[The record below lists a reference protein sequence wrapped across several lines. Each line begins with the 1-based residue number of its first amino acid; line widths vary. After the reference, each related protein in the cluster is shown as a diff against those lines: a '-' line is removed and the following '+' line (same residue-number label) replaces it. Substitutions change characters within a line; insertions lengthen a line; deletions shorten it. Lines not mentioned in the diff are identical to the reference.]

1 MERPVFPSRAEY
13 AGRFTDAVYWRPYV
27 EAVCARHGLGPCGEI
42 RAGLPGTNA
51 VFLVDHRYAVKLY
64 TDLFGGATSFPVERD
79 LYGWFA
85 VHPGLPVPA
94 LVAQGDLFPPGEGWP
109 WPYIVTTVVPGAS
122 YGEAAAGVAYADKP
136 ALATFLGG
144 VVRTLHSTPWPGTPA
159 LPARWEPF
167 LDFLAARRRACV
179 ADHRAWGTL
188 PARLIA
194 EIDAYLPPLAD
205 LVDTSGPL
213 CLLHADLNADHVL
226 GGFRDGHWR
235 PNGIIDFGDARVGD
249 PAYELPALH
258 LGLFHADK
266 HLLRAW
272 LTAYG
277 QVAAWDDRRLR
288 CAMSLTLLHQFDVL
302 VDVFRDMPA
311 AQRVSSLGELA
322 TLLWDLDAPGMAA
335 DAGPRRAP

>member
-1 MERPVFPSRAEY
+1 MERPVFRSRAEY
-13 AGRFTDAVYWRPYV
+13 AGRFTDAAYWRPYV
-27 EAVCARHGLGPCGEI
+27 EAVCARHGLGPGGEI

-51 VFLVDHRYAVKLY
+51 VFLVDGRYAVKLY
-64 TDLFGGATSFPVERD
+64 TDLFGGATSYPAERD

-85 VHPGLPVPA
+85 GHPGLPVPA

-122 YGEAAAGVAYADKP
+122 YGETAAGVAYADKL
-136 ALATFLGG
+136 ALAAFLGG
-144 VVRTLHSTPWPGTPA
+144 VCRTLHGIRWPGTPA

-167 LDFLAARRRACV
+167 FAFLAARRGACV

-194 EIDAYLPPLAD
+194 GIDAYLPPLAD
-205 LVDTSGPL
+205 LVDTNGPP

-235 PNGIIDFGDARVGD
+235 PTGIIDFGDARVGD
-249 PAYELPALH
+249 LTYELPALH

-266 HLLRAW
+266 QLLRAW
-272 LTAYG
+272 LAAYG
-277 QVAAWDDRRLR
+277 QVAAWDDRWIRR
-288 CAMSLTLLHQFDVL
+288 AMSMSLLHQFDVL
-302 VDVFRDMPA
+302 VDVFRNLPA
-311 AQRVSSLGELA
+311 AHEVGNLRELA
-322 TLLWDLDAPGMAA
+322 TLLWDLDAPGMAG
-335 DAGPRRAP
+335 AGPRPV